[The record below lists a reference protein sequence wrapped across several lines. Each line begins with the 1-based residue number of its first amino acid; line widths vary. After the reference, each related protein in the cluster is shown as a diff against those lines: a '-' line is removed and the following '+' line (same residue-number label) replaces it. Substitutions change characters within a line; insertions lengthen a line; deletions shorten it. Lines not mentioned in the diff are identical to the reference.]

1 MSFNRDTILG
11 ALLVGTWAN
20 SVNICLGMLL
30 RFEIIMDARFCTPS
44 KLFRHA
50 AYYYRDFKQ
59 DNWMLKLLVFSTI
72 VFDSVSMIAN
82 YASVY
87 LYTITHWGDLPYLQN
102 QYWFVPLFVFT
113 TSVVAALAQSFLATR
128 YWLLTKNKF
137 ITFILFFFITA
148 AAGGALASGA
158 TIVIFPQYKDRR
170 KVIIPATT
178 WLLIEAVTDVSIAL
192 ALVLELRKMKS
203 PIKKNRS
210 LVNRLVAQA
219 IQTGTAGATIALTVL
234 IAYLAN
240 KESNVTTAI
249 AYCIGRVYCITM
261 LANLNNRKI
270 GKTWSGSLT
279 SSSVNPETR
288 GGRGNQERSD
298 GGDEHSGMPV
308 FRTALVYI
316 DTPEEFSRGSFKT
329 NPEQGCPDDNPA
341 VETVN
346 HAALYSSKKKQDLYT
361 P

>member
-1 MSFNRDTILG
+1 MSFNRDIILG

-20 SVNICLGMLL
+20 SALYTVEVIQAYESKVHGGEML
-30 RFEIIMDARFCTPS
+30 MD
-44 KLFRHA
+44 LQA

-59 DNWMLKLLVFSTI
+59 DNWMFEVASILYHW
-72 VFDSVSMIAN
+72 FDSVSMIAN

-87 LYTITHWGDLPYLQN
+87 LYTITHWGDLAYLQN
-102 QYWFVPLFVFT
+102 QP
-113 TSVVAALAQSFLATR
+113 AA
-128 YWLLTKNKF
+128 
-137 ITFILFFFITA
+137 
-148 AAGGALASGA
+148 ALASGA
-158 TIVIFPQYKDRR
+158 TIVIFPQYKDR
-170 KVIIPATT
+170 KQVIIPPRECRT
-178 WLLIEAVTDVSIAL
+178 WLLIEAVTDISIAL

-210 LVNRLVAQA
+210 LVNRLVAQT
-219 IQTGTAGATIALTVL
+219 IRTGTAGATIALTVL

-249 AYCIGRVYCITM
+249 AYWHRPRVLYHH
-261 LANLNNRKI
+261 ANLNNRKI
-270 GKTWSGSLT
+270 GTTWSGSLM
-279 SSSVNPETR
+279 SSSMNPETR
-288 GGRGNQERSD
+288 GGPGNQERSD
-298 GGDEHSGMPV
+298 GGDEYSGMPV

-329 NPEQGCPDDNPA
+329 NPEQGCRDDSPA